1 MDEEISIINSNTRAE
16 NIKNFIKSNK
26 KIIIIILS
34 LIIVFLFTFFIFKDL
49 KEKDKINLSNDY
61 NEALTSF
68 NEGNTERA
76 INILNN
82 IILEEDSTYSPLALY
97 FLIDKKLITSKNQI
111 NKKFNQI
118 IEELDLED
126 EIKFLV
132 IYKKALYNADT
143 ATENELIEILSPIT
157 NSESI
162 WKSHSLYLLAEFF
175 MSKNEKQKAEEFYKM
190 ILTLEKSNK
199 KIKTLTEKR
208 IQNEFSK
215 K

>member
-16 NIKNFIKSNK
+16 NIKNFLKSNK

-34 LIIVFLFTFFIFKDL
+34 VIIVFLFTFFIFKDL

-68 NEGNTERA
+68 NEGNTERT

>member
-1 MDEEISIINSNTRAE
+1 M
-16 NIKNFIKSNK
+16 
-26 KIIIIILS
+26 
-34 LIIVFLFTFFIFKDL
+34 
-49 KEKDKINLSNDY
+49 
-61 NEALTSF
+61 
-68 NEGNTERA
+68 
-76 INILNN
+76 
-82 IILEEDSTYSPLALY
+82 
-97 FLIDKKLITSKNQI
+97 
-111 NKKFNQI
+111 
-118 IEELDLED
+118 DLED

-208 IQNEFSK
+208 IQNEFGF
-215 K
+215 

>member
-16 NIKNFIKSNK
+16 NIKNFLKSNK